1 MLSRR
6 GVALLLWAL
15 SSVGGGCGS
24 KKSSLPPTASE
35 SGGAAGA
42 SATGGR
48 DGGTSSVEPSPS
60 ATPAPSIPSTGG
72 NGGQDFLARED
83 DWELTPTFDVC
94 RTRVARDPKRSWP
107 GFQWQDCGTGCR
119 NSPVSLGP
127 RTATGDPLG
136 VASRQR
142 GDELLVSLTFRS
154 PGRLFVMGA
163 FDFGDGGAELLVAV
177 EGDDCLAQ
185 VAGNRSPR
193 LFSVLKLGDPTE
205 VRFGWIDLESNP
217 KLEWLPQF
225 TLAELF
231 YTVGSIFDFDT
242 GWGNLPD
249 LSAVQLTRNPSAIAL
264 DEVYRSSNLVHKAV
278 GDSGSVFFNEGWT
291 GEGKILAITPDDEV
305 VTIASGDWFPAGT
318 GVSADRVVW
327 IGAHGERVTDGA
339 LESAKLYA
347 CERSST
353 PGPCESV
360 ELVAE
365 LPITATD
372 GMVVTNGSWVAFR
385 GCQAEVCDVYLV
397 RLDGG
402 QVSRLRRPAGVDRQ
416 RVIGISKSELFV
428 LGFDGEHRSDEFSS
442 LQRYTLADIAEN
454 ATPL

>member
-6 GVALLLWAL
+6 GVALLVWAL
-15 SSVGGGCGS
+15 SSVGGGCS
-24 KKSSLPPTASE
+24 KKSSPPATSE
-35 SGGAAGA
+35 TGGAPGVT
-42 SATGGR
+42 ATGGR
-48 DGGTSSVEPSPS
+48 DGGTTSAEPSPS
-60 ATPAPSIPSTGG
+60 ATPAPSAPNTGG
-72 NGGQDFLARED
+72 NGGQDFLAREA
-83 DWELTPTFDVC
+83 DWEPTPTFDAC
-94 RTRVARDPKRSWP
+94 RTRVARDPKQSWP
-107 GFQWQDCGTGCR
+107 GFQWQGCGAGCR
-119 NSPVSLGP
+119 NSPVSLGS
-127 RTATGDPLG
+127 RSATGDPLG

-142 GDELLVSLTFRS
+142 GDQLLVSLTFRS
-154 PGRLFVMGA
+154 QGPLFVMGA
-163 FDFGDGGAELLVAV
+163 FDFGDGDAELLVSV

-193 LFSVLKLGDPTE
+193 LFSVMQLGDPTQ
-205 VRFGWIDLESNP
+205 VRLGWLGLGSKP

-249 LSAVQLTRNPSAIAL
+249 LSAVQLTRKPPEIAL
-264 DEVYRSSNLVHKAV
+264 DEVYRSSLLVHKAV

-291 GEGKILAITPDDEV
+291 GEGKIRAITPDNEV
-305 VTIASGDWFPAGT
+305 VTVASGDWFPAGT

-339 LESAKLYA
+339 LESATLYA
-347 CERSST
+347 CERGST
-353 PGPCESV
+353 PSACESV
-360 ELVAE
+360 EQVTE

-372 GMVVTNGSWVAFR
+372 GMVVTNAGWVAFW

-397 RLDGG
+397 RLDGA
-402 QVSRLRRPAGVDRQ
+402 QVYRLRRPAGVDRQ
-416 RVIGISKSELFV
+416 RVIGLSERELVV
-428 LGFDGEHRSDEFSS
+428 LGFGNQHRSDEFSS
-442 LQRYTLADIAEN
+442 LQRYTLADIDEN